1 MRIFHEKSMILKKM
15 CPNIK
20 DSKENMSP
28 GLYAHTKC
36 QYLCFLL
43 GKVESRYEANSFFVA
58 MLHAAVMV
66 KKIRRNAKFFSE
78 FRFSLKKTEML
89 KFYNNSMHPDAP
101 ASPPEHHQVS
111 IFVFLTWKN

>member
-43 GKVESRYEANSFFVA
+43 GKVESRYEADSFFVA
-58 MLHAAVMV
+58 MLHAAVMA
-66 KKIRRNAKFFSE
+66 KKYAEMRIFSQN
-78 FRFSLKKTEML
+78 FDF
-89 KFYNNSMHPDAP
+89 H
-101 ASPPEHHQVS
+101 
-111 IFVFLTWKN
+111 